1 MSERVSTGSEVS
13 PERLYAF
20 DELRGRLESLTRRA
34 ETLGFEVSAVV
45 EQSGQLIH
53 KHADEPVFGASLGKL
68 PLAVMAIESLEAHV
82 PLRVDDI
89 HGIDEG
95 VTPAELVTLMLGRS
109 DNLSYRVLAEAL
121 GGPDAIN
128 DFYDQKGWHA
138 TKVKTAANG
147 RAQLA
152 ETTASEALKQ
162 LQYILGPEADNDLS
176 DVARTALSEQQV
188 TRYGIR
194 QLKLNDPSVHI
205 FNKTGEYPGD
215 YHDPYVFRHDVGSIM
230 GPSGRVSYAL
240 MTSIAHDNILPTP
253 LKQFLADGTLKRFGS
268 ELITYVGGNSKRDLG
283 ARAVTSVVGRS

>member
-1 MSERVSTGSEVS
+1 MSERVRTGSEVS
-13 PERLYAF
+13 PERLHAF

-53 KHADEPVFGASLGKL
+53 KHSDEPVFGASLGKL

-82 PLRVDDI
+82 PLSIDGI

-95 VTPAELVTLMLGRS
+95 VTAAELVKLMLGRS
-109 DNLSYRVLAEAL
+109 DNFSYRVLAEAL

-138 TKVKTAANG
+138 TRVKTAANG

-162 LQYILGPEADNDLS
+162 LQYILGPEADNDLA

-194 QLKLNDPSVHI
+194 QLKLNDPNIHI

-230 GPSGRVSYAL
+230 GPSGRISYAL
-240 MTSIAHDNILPTP
+240 MTSIAHENILPTP
-253 LKQFLADGTLKRFGS
+253 LKQFLADGTVKRFGS
-268 ELITYVGGNSKRDLG
+268 EFVAYVGGSTGEKIGSLALKSR
-283 ARAVTSVVGRS
+283 